1 MVKIQDT
8 PLIGVKHYDVINN
21 DTSAFVPVDIKID
34 TENGRKDVMQLNRT
48 MDDATIK
55 DRTEM
60 ISEWFSDEI
69 DNAIINRIEEVQ
81 NLLDIYR
88 ENHDIDDEYS
98 EELRRL
104 QFLYSDPENGRQ
116 AIVKE
121 TGITT
126 IALKIR
132 DKVEKYATD
141 PGATQSSR
149 NKFQQVLDN
158 FDLLFDYAMESVA
171 KNEGIRVITDT
182 DLGGIANATVE
193 EEEADES
200 ENDDDDEGV
209 RAQNSDG
216 LGIKVRYEDPYK
228 SLSKTVKKL
237 ISHLDKVNGRGE
249 KETDDLGYQR
259 YYDTERI
266 YASLMS
272 EMAKVLTGPK
282 DFMTLTPFEELS
294 EKDKKKFPY
303 GKPTFPAIDR
313 LQAKYPWAK
322 QLSKRLVADWRS
334 TAHDVSNPPTYGD
347 LASLMYTNF
356 RKSFIPYAMHKAGK
370 SFLQNVNTGLASIT
384 NSTIQNFESGTKL
397 DTEINGKSR
406 SLSIYEGNS
415 HINKSNITKLLG
427 ILDEVSRGEFGDL
440 SEILRD
446 AEEIGVD
453 RVLVNNKDLYE
464 SAQNTVDN
472 ILLGLRSMGLEV
484 DRYFVEHTLQNT
496 PSAMTDIVRNMITVL
511 NKAKNLDKD
520 ASLITDKSIKSDWD
534 DLFRSIGGFVTDVDY
549 TTSFRQGKD
558 NKYSYS
564 APNYLDTIFKKL
576 GGDPAAVT
584 AFIEEN
590 FGKYEWFRSKDGTW
604 KNDWIKRIYEGHMA
618 FSMKD
623 LDIIKKGRKDVP
635 YSEWTPDDIREAM
648 VMEFL
653 AGGTGYAYY
662 NCPIFAD
669 SPICKL
675 IMGPR
680 YDEVTLKK
688 QFNKLVWQELDRI
701 KYCEER
707 QQLIKDG
714 KALEIQNFDKNGTK
728 FCFTPELNEVLN
740 FDMSGILGNWNAENG
755 SPMYADTLLNVIN
768 GIKESTALSTNEKAT
783 AINNAID
790 QALEQVLE
798 RKFSEYFSTV
808 NIKKMKAL
816 LHSQGYSNT
825 DSDVRSV
832 LHDYFMNSSYAKSEI
847 IQIAA
852 TDIAFAKDD
861 TDFQK
866 RWKALYAAGLKLNTQ
881 SRLGKEFEKTIY
893 IKDKEVTSQFY
904 NNVRVS
910 LSRAVREHRISKMDM
925 DSILYKLR
933 KVNVSDAQAL
943 RSLDS
948 YRAITNMM
956 GKWHDVDDD
965 AYQKLVGEK
974 SIDNAVT
981 NIYNGKWDMSDFNV
995 VWQTIKPVMM
1005 TNISVPDGKG
1015 GVIRVPHFNKNSE
1028 FLLLTTY
1035 QLISSSLRNSPQ
1047 LQAMEKFMKE
1057 NDIDVIQFESAV
1069 KLGGQGI
1076 VNLSYSDDRV
1086 NKAVADGKFT
1096 AGGIEYSI
1104 RGAENYNDI
1113 KDKLD
1118 EALDRQLITQ
1128 EQYNNAME
1136 YFELNSQEIGNALHI
1151 ATHNEDGSINEEVVH
1166 QLPYEDY
1173 CVQQPTPNHLFDSDA
1188 VFGSQLRNLAP
1199 ADMPE
1204 DFTMKLPGSD
1214 KVLNKKQTLDL
1225 YHSLINENLLDGYK
1239 EAKGVFSNIHEL
1251 QKRLKTIIMGN
1262 PKYGKDMLEA
1272 IQIIKI
1278 TNPVTGKEEEVF
1290 NLPLENISTTEK
1302 LQEIVTSIF
1311 KNSITKQ
1318 RINGGSA
1325 ILASD
1330 IGLTHELH
1338 INYNEDG
1345 SVESFDCYLPAT
1357 SKAFYET
1364 FMKDT
1369 IDKDG
1374 NHIYE
1379 LDVEKLHEAGLD
1391 KMIGYRI
1398 PTEDKYSMVPLRIKG
1413 FLPQQNGSAIMLP
1426 ADITL
1431 LSGSDFDVDKM
1442 FLMIPQFNVVDGNVK
1457 KTEYDFSKPVFENT
1471 RKQRNNMLIDLIYGI
1486 LTNKVTAVS
1495 ILCSRDFN
1503 KVKRTAK
1510 ILKIIC
1516 DRFLYSGFVKKYRIY
1531 CTDDLRKRI
1540 NELSLKNLSDFIDK
1554 SKVSR
1559 SPIYPQT
1566 FVYFH
1571 TQNFSGKAAIGI
1583 YANNITMQAKY
1594 QETNLALKDRYTF
1607 TINGRNI
1614 QSLHEQYIVFPSGER
1629 ERISKNCAN
1638 LFAASID
1645 NTKEPILSDVLSTKH
1660 TAHDYCFM
1668 LRAGMTLDE
1677 SGLLLAQPVS
1687 RWLIETTGT
1696 LDGLSE
1702 EIDTMIKKGGY
1713 KEAAETIRD
1722 KGDYRSFD
1730 FTTDMLMDNI
1740 IRRNHN
1746 ECKSTSK
1753 EEKVNELAALMLLSS
1768 IHSMATTL
1776 NSLTRISRADTP
1788 NGAVDISFAGAEIQR
1803 FAVQDFLN
1811 QSGNI
1816 SFPFS
1821 GVECV
1826 IKNNVV
1832 TPDMDVNEI
1841 RNKLSNS
1848 EMPMLQAFYSLGID
1862 MAVETLGKYFF
1873 IGTDFMKDLAY
1884 QFYKNAPL
1892 KIGKEN
1898 LQKGLATMYKD
1909 AVVFALSRT
1918 KMFGDDIDENG
1929 HKRTFDQKRQYYL
1942 YEYPQKFLDFKEAHP
1957 DIASIDAVRRL
1968 SVKDGSI
1975 VMERSARMG
1984 EFQRNKIRRGFANL
1998 IYRSPELAT
2007 NLMMYCYYKDGFNF
2021 GPNSYGN
2028 LLGTTFLTC
2037 FPEFTDV
2044 LRNLRLSMDNDDFW
2058 THFMPQYYSNHVSE
2072 GLLNRINLT
2081 SGSFTETDKM
2091 ISLNLDVST
2100 FSKFPSNND
2109 LFTYVLFVKGNESTI
2124 YMLDERKTTSNYIV
2138 YVPVMSLTKNVFNA
2152 NISLEIKDT
2161 IICNSMP
2168 IAAKAIVIKIKQHNI

>member
-8 PLIGVKHYDVINN
+8 PLFGVKHYDMKTV
-21 DTSAFVPVDIKID
+21 DTSNFTPVNTEIT
-34 TENGRKDVMQLNRT
+34 TENTRKDVMQLNRT
-48 MDDATIK
+48 MSDPIIR

-60 ISEWFSDEI
+60 ISNWFSREI
-69 DNAIINRIEEVQ
+69 DNALVNKMNE
-81 NLLDIYR
+81 LLSEYKKYKDTNMEYA
-88 ENHDIDDEYS
+88 EN
-98 EELRRL
+98 LRRQIL
-104 QFLYSDPENGRQ
+104 VYSDPELGRQ
-116 AIVKE
+116 EIVKE
-121 TGITT
+121 KGVIYMSDRIKKLLTMF
-126 IALKIR
+126 A
-132 DKVEKYATD
+132 ED
-141 PGATQSSR
+141 PGATQNSR
-149 NKFQQVLDN
+149 DKFQQVLDN
-158 FDLLFDYAMESVA
+158 FDLLFEYAMDNVA
-171 KNEGIRVITDT
+171 NTEGIRITLDGK
-182 DLGGIANATVE
+182 LGNSISERIEDANIDE
-193 EEEADES
+193 E
-200 ENDDDDEGV
+200 ENDDDEDGT

-216 LGIKVRYEDPYK
+216 LGVKVRYEDPYK
-228 SLSKTVKKL
+228 SMSKLVKRL
-237 ISHLDKVNGRGE
+237 LGRLDKINDRGE
-249 KETDDLGYQR
+249 KETDDLGNQR
-259 YYDTERI
+259 HYEI
-266 YASLMS
+266 EKVYASLMS
-272 EMAKVLTGPK
+272 EMAKTVTSPE
-282 DFMTLTPFEELS
+282 DFMVVTPVEELS
-294 EKDKKKFPY
+294 ESDKKKFPY

-322 QLSKRLVADWRS
+322 QLSKKLVADWRS
-334 TAHDVSNPPTYGD
+334 TAHNAANPATYGD
-347 LASLMYTNF
+347 MASLMYTNF
-356 RKSFIPYAMHKAGK
+356 RKIFIPYAMHKDNK
-370 SFLQNVNTGLASIT
+370 SFFQNVNTGLASIT
-384 NSTIQNFESGTKL
+384 NSAIVNYQSGTRL
-397 DTEINGKSR
+397 STI
-406 SLSIYEGNS
+406 SIYNGNS
-415 HINKSNITKLLG
+415 SINKGNITRVLKIVELLSKSPMK
-427 ILDEVSRGEFGDL
+427 DF

-446 AEEIGVD
+446 AEETGVES
-453 RVLVNNKDLYE
+453 VLVYNKDLYE
-464 SAQNTVDN
+464 NAQKAVDDILN
-472 ILLGLRSMGLEV
+472 IMRAMGLEV
-484 DRYFVEHTLQNT
+484 DRYFVEHTIQST
-496 PSAMTDIVRNMITVL
+496 PSAMTDILRNMKTVL
-511 NKAKNLDKD
+511 NKAQLLTDED
-520 ASLITDKSIKSDWD
+520 HLITGMAIKDDWNT
-534 DLFRSIGGFVTDVDY
+534 LFKSIGGFVTDVDY

-564 APNYLDTIFKKL
+564 APNYLDTIFRKL
-576 GGDPAAVT
+576 GKGSMEERKK
-584 AFIEEN
+584 FMEEN
-590 FGKYEWFRSKDGTW
+590 FGKYEWFRDKDGNW
-604 KNDWIKRIYEGHMA
+604 KNDWLRVMYNTGRE
-618 FSMKD
+618 MKFKY
-623 LDIIKKGRKDVP
+623 LDVIRKGKKDVP

-648 VMEFL
+648 VIEYLM
-653 AGGTGYAYY
+653 GGSGTANY

-669 SPICKL
+669 SPVCKL
-675 IMGPR
+675 IEGPR
-680 YDEVTLKK
+680 YALAELQVN
-688 QFNKLVWQELDRI
+688 FNKLVWQEMGRM
-701 KYCEER
+701 KYCQER
-707 QQLIKDG
+707 EGLIESGATLD
-714 KALEIQNFDKNGTK
+714 LQNFDKRGTR
-728 FCFTPELNEVLN
+728 FCFMPELNDQLIDFDIEDIIGEPIEGSPYHKATLLDMLKQIKENKNIDKEEKFHEYNKAINQAVSQVLN
-740 FDMSGILGNWNAENG
+740 DRFE
-755 SPMYADTLLNVIN
+755 
-768 GIKESTALSTNEKAT
+768 
-783 AINNAID
+783 
-790 QALEQVLE
+790 
-798 RKFSEYFSTV
+798 EYYSTV
-808 NIKKMKAL
+808 NLNSMMAVLKGQGINKADDPANVKAIL
-816 LHSQGYSNT
+816 K
-825 DSDVRSV
+825 
-832 LHDYFMNSSYAKSEI
+832 DYFLNNTYAKTQI
-847 IQIAA
+847 IQIGM
-852 TDIAFAKDD
+852 TDVAFAKDD

-866 RWKALYAAGLKLNTQ
+866 RWKALNAAGQKLNTQ
-881 SRLGKEFEKTIY
+881 ARYGRKIERTVYISDSEKTSPFY
-893 IKDKEVTSQFY
+893 TDIKK
-904 NNVRVS
+904 S
-910 LSRAVREHRISKMDM
+910 LQQAVKDHRISKMDM
-925 DSILYKLR
+925 DSILYKFR
-933 KVNVSDAQAL
+933 KISQSDGQAL

-948 YRAITNMM
+948 YRAIMNMM
-956 GKWHDVDDD
+956 GKWHTFDEDAFQKLEGKSVDD
-965 AYQKLVGEK
+965 
-974 SIDNAVT
+974 AVT

-1015 GVIRVPHFNKNSE
+1015 GVIRVPQFHKNSE

-1035 QLISSSLRNSPQ
+1035 QLIASSVNKSGR
-1047 LQAMEKFMKE
+1047 LQAIEKFMK
-1057 NDIDVIQFESAV
+1057 NNNIDVIQYDSAV

-1076 VNLSYSDDRV
+1076 ININYSEDRV
-1086 NKAVADGKFT
+1086 NKAIEDGGFT
-1096 AGGIEYSI
+1096 ANGKDYSI
-1104 RGAENYNDI
+1104 GEAKNYKEIKDVLDNELDKNKLTQEEYNDAI
-1113 KDKLD
+1113 D
-1118 EALDRQLITQ
+1118 
-1128 EQYNNAME
+1128 
-1136 YFELNSQEIGNALHI
+1136 YFELTSDEVSNALQNGI
-1151 ATHNEDGSINEEVVH
+1151 VDDEGKIRAEVLH
-1166 QLPYEDY
+1166 EIPYEDY
-1173 CVQQPTPNHLFDSDA
+1173 SVQQPTPEHMFDTDA

-1199 ADMPE
+1199 ADME
-1204 DFTMKLPGSD
+1204 DSFTMKLPGSD
-1214 KVLNKKQTLDL
+1214 KVLNKKQILDL
-1225 YHSLINENLLDGYK
+1225 YRSLINENLLDGYK
-1239 EAKGVFSNIHEL
+1239 EARGVFSNIHEL
-1251 QKRLKTIIMGN
+1251 QKRLKAIIRGN
-1262 PKYGKDMLEA
+1262 PKYGNDMIEA

-1357 SKAFYET
+1357 SKKFYDV

-1379 LDVEKLHEAGLD
+1379 LDVKKLHEAGLD
-1391 KMIGYRI
+1391 KMVGYRI
-1398 PTEDKYSMVPLRIKG
+1398 PTEDKYSMVPLKVKG
-1413 FLPQQNGSAIMLP
+1413 FLPQQNGGAIMLP

-1457 KTEYDFSKPVFENT
+1457 KIEYDFSKPVFENT

-1687 RWLIETTGT
+1687 RRLIETTGT

-1968 SVKDGSI
+1968 SVKNGSI

-1984 EFQRNKIRRGFANL
+1984 DFQRNKIRRGFANL

-2007 NLMMYCYYKDGFNF
+2007 NLMMYCYYKDGFKF

-2072 GLLNRINLT
+2072 GLLNSINLT
-2081 SGSFTETDKM
+2081 SGSFTETDKI

-2138 YVPVMSLTKNVFNA
+2138 YIPVMSLTKNVFNA